1 MAAVKALEIISPGP
15 LTTLQDRGRFGFGQ
29 YGVAPSGAVDAFSLR
44 VGNRLVGNQEDDAGL
59 EMTFAGPVLTAL
71 SEVAIALTGAHMQ
84 PRINGSPVPM
94 WRTLVMG
101 KGDRLSFKGIRSGF
115 RAYLAAGGGISGE
128 EVLGS
133 RSTNLGAGFGG
144 LSGRPVMKGD
154 ILFVTDPHRHL
165 KTEGNALPAQ
175 SIPTYPQDVRLRVI
189 SGPDH
194 DHFSPEMLSVF
205 LKNSYDVTEKLD
217 RTGYRLKGTAIK
229 EKEGFETS
237 IISEG
242 VVAGA
247 VQIPG
252 DGQPIIILGETVTG
266 GYRKIATV
274 ITADLHRLGQLRP
287 GNRVEFVPVSQ
298 DEALAALKEI
308 EAIIESI

>member
-1 MAAVKALEIISPGP
+1 LAAVKALEIISPGP
-15 LTTLQDRGRFGFGQ
+15 LTTLQDRGRFGFGR

-44 VGNRLVGNQEDDAGL
+44 VGNRLVGNREDDAGL

-71 SEVAIALTGAHMQ
+71 NEVAIAVTGAHMQ

-101 KGDRLSFKGIRSGF
+101 KGDRLSFEGIRSGF
-115 RAYLAAGGGISGE
+115 RAYLAAGGGIGGE
-128 EVLGS
+128 KVLGS

-144 LSGRPVMKGD
+144 ISGRPVMKGD
-154 ILFVTDPHRHL
+154 ILFVHDPQGHL
-165 KTEGNALPAQ
+165 KTEGRALPPQ
-175 SIPTYPQDVRLRVI
+175 SIPAHPQNVKLRVI
-189 SGPDH
+189 SGPH
-194 DHFSPEMLSVF
+194 QDHFDPEMLSAF
-205 LKNSYDVTEKLD
+205 LKASWDVTEKVD

-229 EKEGFETS
+229 EKAGLETS

-242 VVAGA
+242 VIAGA

-252 DGQPIIILGETVTG
+252 DGQPIIILRETVTG

-287 GNRVEFVPVSQ
+287 GNKVEFIPVSQ